1 MLGYVG
7 PMLAYV
13 GPMLSHLGG
22 YVGHMLGYVGYLGP
36 LLGICYA
43 IYVEKSSATTF
54 YDFSFPQSKSAG
66 KNFRFLTSPS

>member
-1 MLGYVG
+1 
-7 PMLAYV
+7 MLAYV
-13 GPMLSHLGG
+13 GPMLADVGSMLSHLEA
-22 YVGHMLGYVGYLGP
+22 MLGICWGYVGYLGP

-66 KNFRFLTSPS
+66 KNFRFLTSPR